1 MESKRLRK
9 SGGCGSVLARS
20 SGAGSVGGAAKDR
33 LNLRLPAQTQG
44 ILYAEPREVL
54 DGEVTSRLGGF
65 HAETAAT
72 DCRELYVPY
81 HITKCD
87 AEALLIC
94 REHGLL
100 KSKLESMT
108 PEAEAY
114 AYYTTIAQ
122 RELEN

>member
-1 MESKRLRK
+1 MEK
-9 SGGCGSVLARS
+9 SNDGKGCVRAIS
-20 SGAGSVGGAAKDR
+20 SGKGYVGGTASDR
-33 LNLRLPAQTQG
+33 HAGGPPAQRQG
-44 ILYAEPREVL
+44 VLCGEPREVL
-54 DGEVTSRLGGF
+54 DGEVTSRPGGF
-65 HAETAAT
+65 HAETNAT
-72 DCRELYVPY
+72 DCRELYVPF

-87 AEALLIC
+87 AEGLLIC